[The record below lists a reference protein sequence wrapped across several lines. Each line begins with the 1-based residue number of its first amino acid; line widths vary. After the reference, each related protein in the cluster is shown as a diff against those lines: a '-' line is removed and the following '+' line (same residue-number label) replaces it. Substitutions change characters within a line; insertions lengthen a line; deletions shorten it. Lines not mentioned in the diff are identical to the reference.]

1 MKKLDIK
8 GIIFDYG
15 GTLDTRG
22 DHWSEV
28 LWQGYEHFGIGVAD
42 DEEVEPG
49 VSIHKQA
56 FRDAY
61 VYGERALA
69 VNPIVTPDF
78 HFEDILREKLILELN
93 FLAGKELLE
102 TGKDDSEK
110 QAKLGN
116 LGNDSEASSS
126 VISSSSDSLSSDS
139 SSSDSLSS
147 DSSSSDSSSDSSSSD
162 ASSESLFLSLSDSEI
177 HQIAVDMARYINSKT
192 LELLQENRQVLEHL
206 KQAGYPMVLVSNF
219 YGNINQVLKD
229 AEIDGYF
236 KEVIES
242 AVVGVRKPN
251 PAIFALGVCAL
262 DLPASQVLVVGD
274 TYGKDIIPAHKLG
287 CHTLWIKGLQWE
299 EKKVDESIPDGI
311 IKKLSEMEG
320 FLKIS

>member
-1 MKKLDIK
+1 MNREMKKLDIK

-28 LWQGYEHFGIGVAD
+28 LWQGYEHFGIGVAA

-93 FLAGKELLE
+93 FLAGKKLLE
-102 TGKDDSEK
+102 TGKDDAEK

-116 LGNDSEASSS
+116 D
-126 VISSSSDSLSSDS
+126 
-139 SSSDSLSS
+139 
-147 DSSSSDSSSDSSSSD
+147 SD
-162 ASSESLFLSLSDSEI
+162 ASSESLLLSLSDSEI
-177 HQIAVDMARYINSKT
+177 HQIAVDMAHYINAKT
-192 LELLQENRQVLEHL
+192 LDLLQENKQVLEHL

-229 AEIDGYF
+229 AGIDGYF
-236 KEVIES
+236 KNVIES

-274 TYGKDIIPAHKLG
+274 TYSKDIMPAHKLG

-299 EKKVDESIPDGI
+299 EKQVDESIPDGI
-311 IKKLSEMEG
+311 IRKLSEMED

>member
-78 HFEDILREKLILELN
+78 HFEDILREKLILELK

-116 LGNDSEASSS
+116 D
-126 VISSSSDSLSSDS
+126 
-139 SSSDSLSS
+139 
-147 DSSSSDSSSDSSSSD
+147 SD
-162 ASSESLFLSLSDSEI
+162 ASSESLLLSLSDSEI
-177 HQIAVDMARYINSKT
+177 HQIAVDMAHYINAKT
-192 LELLQENRQVLEHL
+192 LDLLQENKQVLEHL

-299 EKKVDESIPDGI
+299 EKQVDESIPDGI
-311 IKKLSEMEG
+311 IRKLSEMEE

>member
-28 LWQGYEHFGIGVAD
+28 LWQGYEHFGIGVAA

-49 VSIHKQA
+49 VSISKQA

-93 FLAGKELLE
+93 FLAGKKLLE
-102 TGKDDSEK
+102 TGKDDAEK

-116 LGNDSEASSS
+116 D
-126 VISSSSDSLSSDS
+126 
-139 SSSDSLSS
+139 
-147 DSSSSDSSSDSSSSD
+147 SD
-162 ASSESLFLSLSDSEI
+162 ASSESLLLSLSDSEI
-177 HQIAVDMARYINSKT
+177 HQIAVDMAHYINAKT
-192 LELLQENRQVLEHL
+192 LDLLHENKQVLEHL

-299 EKKVDESIPDGI
+299 EKQVDESIPDGI
-311 IKKLSEMEG
+311 IRKLSEMEE

>member
-1 MKKLDIK
+1 MKVLDIK

-42 DEEVEPG
+42 DEEIEPG

-116 LGNDSEASSS
+116 FGKD
-126 VISSSSDSLSSDS
+126 
-139 SSSDSLSS
+139 
-147 DSSSSDSSSDSSSSD
+147 SD

-177 HQIAVDMARYINSKT
+177 HQIAVDMARYINAKT
-192 LELLQENRQVLEHL
+192 LALLNENRQVLEHL
-206 KQAGYPMVLVSNF
+206 KQKGYPMVLVSNF

-229 AEIDGYF
+229 AGIDGYF
-236 KEVIES
+236 EEVIES

-274 TYGKDIIPAHKLG
+274 TYGKDIVPAHKLG

-311 IKKLSEMEG
+311 IRKLSEMEE

>member
-1 MKKLDIK
+1 MKVLDIK

-78 HFEDILREKLILELN
+78 HFVDILREKLILELN

-116 LGNDSEASSS
+116 PGKD
-126 VISSSSDSLSSDS
+126 
-139 SSSDSLSS
+139 
-147 DSSSSDSSSDSSSSD
+147 SD

-177 HQIAVDMARYINSKT
+177 HQIAEDMARYINAKT
-192 LELLQENRQVLEHL
+192 LALLKENKLVLEHL
-206 KQAGYPMVLVSNF
+206 KQKGYPMVLVSNF

-229 AEIDGYF
+229 AGIDGYF
-236 KEVIES
+236 EDVIES

-311 IKKLSEMEG
+311 IKKLSEMEE

>member
-1 MKKLDIK
+1 MKVLDIK

-28 LWQGYEHFGIGVAD
+28 LWKCYEHFGIGVAD

-116 LGNDSEASSS
+116 PGKDS
-126 VISSSSDSLSSDS
+126 DT
-139 SSSDSLSS
+139 
-147 DSSSSDSSSDSSSSD
+147 
-162 ASSESLFLSLSDSEI
+162 SSESLFLSLSDSEI
-177 HQIAVDMARYINSKT
+177 HQIAVDMARYINAKT
-192 LELLQENRQVLEHL
+192 LALLNENKQVLEHL
-206 KQAGYPMVLVSNF
+206 KQKGYPMVLVSNF

-229 AEIDGYF
+229 AGIDGYF
-236 KEVIES
+236 EDVIES

-311 IKKLSEMEG
+311 IKKLSEMEE

>member
-49 VSIHKQA
+49 VSVSKQA

-102 TGKDDSEK
+102 TGKDDAEK

-116 LGNDSEASSS
+116 D
-126 VISSSSDSLSSDS
+126 
-139 SSSDSLSS
+139 
-147 DSSSSDSSSDSSSSD
+147 SD
-162 ASSESLFLSLSDSEI
+162 ASSESLLLSLSDSEI
-177 HQIAVDMARYINSKT
+177 HQIAVDMAHYINAKT
-192 LELLQENRQVLEHL
+192 LDLLHENKQVLEHL
-206 KQAGYPMVLVSNF
+206 KEAGYPMVLVSNF

-229 AEIDGYF
+229 VEIDGYF

-299 EKKVDESIPDGI
+299 EKQVDESIPDGI
-311 IKKLSEMEG
+311 IRKLSEMEE

>member
-1 MKKLDIK
+1 MKVLDIK

-49 VSIHKQA
+49 VSIHKQS

-102 TGKDDSEK
+102 TGKDDAEK

-116 LGNDSEASSS
+116 FGKDSE
-126 VISSSSDSLSSDS
+126 
-139 SSSDSLSS
+139 
-147 DSSSSDSSSDSSSSD
+147 

-177 HQIAVDMARYINSKT
+177 HQIAADMARYINAKT
-192 LELLQENRQVLEHL
+192 LALLNENRQVLEHL

-229 AEIDGYF
+229 AGIDGYF
-236 KEVIES
+236 KDVIES

-274 TYGKDIIPAHKLG
+274 TYDKDIIPAHKLG

>member
-28 LWQGYEHFGIGVAD
+28 LWQGYEHFGIGVAA

-49 VSIHKQA
+49 VSISKQA

-102 TGKDDSEK
+102 TGKDDAEK

-116 LGNDSEASSS
+116 D
-126 VISSSSDSLSSDS
+126 
-139 SSSDSLSS
+139 
-147 DSSSSDSSSDSSSSD
+147 SD
-162 ASSESLFLSLSDSEI
+162 ASSESLLLSLSDSEI
-177 HQIAVDMARYINSKT
+177 HQIAVDMAHYINAKT
-192 LELLQENRQVLEHL
+192 LDLLQENKQVLEHL

-299 EKKVDESIPDGI
+299 EKQVDESIPDGI
-311 IKKLSEMEG
+311 IRKLSEMEE
-320 FLKIS
+320 FLKIL

>member
-28 LWQGYEHFGIGVAD
+28 LWQGYEHFGIGVAA

-102 TGKDDSEK
+102 TGKDDAEK
-110 QAKLGN
+110 QAKLR
-116 LGNDSEASSS
+116 ND
-126 VISSSSDSLSSDS
+126 
-139 SSSDSLSS
+139 
-147 DSSSSDSSSDSSSSD
+147 SD
-162 ASSESLFLSLSDSEI
+162 ASSESLLLSLSDSEI
-177 HQIAVDMARYINSKT
+177 HQIAVDMAHYINAKT
-192 LELLQENRQVLEHL
+192 LDLLQENKQVLEHL

-229 AEIDGYF
+229 AGIDGYF

-274 TYGKDIIPAHKLG
+274 TYSKDIMPAHKLG
-287 CHTLWIKGLQWE
+287 CCTLWIKGLQWE
-299 EKKVDESIPDGI
+299 EKQVDESIPDGI
-311 IKKLSEMEG
+311 IRKLSEMED

>member
-49 VSIHKQA
+49 VSIPKQA

-93 FLAGKELLE
+93 FLAGKKLLE
-102 TGKDDSEK
+102 TGKDDAEK

-116 LGNDSEASSS
+116 D
-126 VISSSSDSLSSDS
+126 
-139 SSSDSLSS
+139 
-147 DSSSSDSSSDSSSSD
+147 SD
-162 ASSESLFLSLSDSEI
+162 ASSESLLLSLSDSEI
-177 HQIAVDMARYINSKT
+177 HQIAVDMAHYINAKT
-192 LELLQENRQVLEHL
+192 LDLLQENKQVLEHL

-262 DLPASQVLVVGD
+262 NLPASQVLVVGD

-299 EKKVDESIPDGI
+299 EKQVDESIPDGI
-311 IKKLSEMEG
+311 IRKLSEMEE

>member
-1 MKKLDIK
+1 MKVQDIK

-93 FLAGKELLE
+93 FLAGKKLLE

-116 LGNDSEASSS
+116 PGKD
-126 VISSSSDSLSSDS
+126 
-139 SSSDSLSS
+139 
-147 DSSSSDSSSDSSSSD
+147 SD

-192 LELLQENRQVLEHL
+192 LELLHENKQVLEHL

-229 AEIDGYF
+229 AGIDGYF
-236 KEVIES
+236 QDVIES

>member
-1 MKKLDIK
+1 MKVLDIK

-28 LWQGYEHFGIGVAD
+28 LWQGYEHFGIGVAA

-69 VNPIVTPDF
+69 VNPIVIPDF

-110 QAKLGN
+110 QTKLGN
-116 LGNDSEASSS
+116 PGKD
-126 VISSSSDSLSSDS
+126 
-139 SSSDSLSS
+139 
-147 DSSSSDSSSDSSSSD
+147 SD

-177 HQIAVDMARYINSKT
+177 RQIAVDMARYINAKT
-192 LELLQENRQVLEHL
+192 LALLKENKLVLEHL
-206 KQAGYPMVLVSNF
+206 KQKGYPMVLVSNF

-229 AEIDGYF
+229 AGIDGYF
-236 KEVIES
+236 EDVIES

-311 IKKLSEMEG
+311 IKKLSEMEE

>member
-1 MKKLDIK
+1 MKVLDIK

-102 TGKDDSEK
+102 TGKDDAEK

-116 LGNDSEASSS
+116 D
-126 VISSSSDSLSSDS
+126 
-139 SSSDSLSS
+139 
-147 DSSSSDSSSDSSSSD
+147 SD
-162 ASSESLFLSLSDSEI
+162 ASSESLLLSLSDSEI
-177 HQIAVDMARYINSKT
+177 HQIAVDMAHYINAKT
-192 LELLQENRQVLEHL
+192 LDLLHENKQVLEHL
-206 KQAGYPMVLVSNF
+206 KQNGYPMVLVSNF

-229 AEIDGYF
+229 AGIDGYF
-236 KEVIES
+236 EDVIES

-311 IKKLSEMEG
+311 IKKLSEMEE

>member
-1 MKKLDIK
+1 MKKIDIK

-28 LWQGYEHFGIGVAD
+28 LWQGYEHFGIGVAA

-102 TGKDDSEK
+102 TGKDDAEK

-116 LGNDSEASSS
+116 D
-126 VISSSSDSLSSDS
+126 
-139 SSSDSLSS
+139 
-147 DSSSSDSSSDSSSSD
+147 SD

-177 HQIAVDMARYINSKT
+177 HQISVDMAHYINAKT
-192 LELLQENRQVLEHL
+192 LDLLHENKQVLEHL

-299 EKKVDESIPDGI
+299 EKQVDESIPDGI
-311 IKKLSEMEG
+311 IRKLSEMEE

>member
-1 MKKLDIK
+1 MNREMKKLDIK

-28 LWQGYEHFGIGVAD
+28 LWQGYEHFGIGVAA

-102 TGKDDSEK
+102 TGKDDAEK
-110 QAKLGN
+110 QAKLR
-116 LGNDSEASSS
+116 ND
-126 VISSSSDSLSSDS
+126 
-139 SSSDSLSS
+139 
-147 DSSSSDSSSDSSSSD
+147 SD
-162 ASSESLFLSLSDSEI
+162 ASSESLLLSLSDSEI
-177 HQIAVDMARYINSKT
+177 HQIAVDMAHYINAKT
-192 LELLQENRQVLEHL
+192 LDLLQENKLVLEHL

-229 AEIDGYF
+229 AGIDGYF

-274 TYGKDIIPAHKLG
+274 TYSKDIMPAHKLG
-287 CHTLWIKGLQWE
+287 CCTLWVKGLQWE
-299 EKKVDESIPDGI
+299 EKQVDESIPDGI
-311 IKKLSEMEG
+311 IRKLSEMEE

>member
-126 VISSSSDSLSSDS
+126 VISS
-139 SSSDSLSS
+139 SS

>member
-1 MKKLDIK
+1 MKVLDIK

-102 TGKDDSEK
+102 TGKDDAEK

-116 LGNDSEASSS
+116 FGKDSE
-126 VISSSSDSLSSDS
+126 
-139 SSSDSLSS
+139 
-147 DSSSSDSSSDSSSSD
+147 

-177 HQIAVDMARYINSKT
+177 RQIAVDMARYINAKT
-192 LELLQENRQVLEHL
+192 LALLNENRQVLEHL

>member
-28 LWQGYEHFGIGVAD
+28 LWQGYEHFGIGVAA

-102 TGKDDSEK
+102 TGKDDAEK

-116 LGNDSEASSS
+116 D
-126 VISSSSDSLSSDS
+126 
-139 SSSDSLSS
+139 
-147 DSSSSDSSSDSSSSD
+147 SD
-162 ASSESLFLSLSDSEI
+162 ASSESLLLSLSDSEI
-177 HQIAVDMARYINSKT
+177 HQIAVDMAHYINAKT
-192 LELLQENRQVLEHL
+192 LDLLQENKQVLEHL

-219 YGNINQVLKD
+219 YGNISQVLKD
-229 AEIDGYF
+229 AGIDGYF

-274 TYGKDIIPAHKLG
+274 TYGKDIMPAHKLG

-299 EKKVDESIPDGI
+299 EKQVDESIPDGI
-311 IKKLSEMEG
+311 IRKLSEMED

>member
-1 MKKLDIK
+1 MKVLDIK

-116 LGNDSEASSS
+116 PGKD
-126 VISSSSDSLSSDS
+126 
-139 SSSDSLSS
+139 
-147 DSSSSDSSSDSSSSD
+147 SD
-162 ASSESLFLSLSDSEI
+162 ASSENLFLSLSDSEI
-177 HQIAVDMARYINSKT
+177 HQIAEDMARYINAKT
-192 LELLQENRQVLEHL
+192 LALLKENKLVLEHL
-206 KQAGYPMVLVSNF
+206 KQKGYPMVLVSNF

-229 AEIDGYF
+229 AGIDGYF
-236 KEVIES
+236 EDVIES

-311 IKKLSEMEG
+311 IKKLSEMEE

>member
-1 MKKLDIK
+1 MNREMKKLDIK

-28 LWQGYEHFGIGVAD
+28 LWQGYEHFGIGVAA

-102 TGKDDSEK
+102 TGKDDAEK

-116 LGNDSEASSS
+116 D
-126 VISSSSDSLSSDS
+126 
-139 SSSDSLSS
+139 
-147 DSSSSDSSSDSSSSD
+147 SD
-162 ASSESLFLSLSDSEI
+162 ASSESLLLSLSDSEI
-177 HQIAVDMARYINSKT
+177 HQIAVDMAHYINAKT
-192 LELLQENRQVLEHL
+192 LDLLQENKQVLEHL
-206 KQAGYPMVLVSNF
+206 KQEGYPMVLVSNF

-229 AEIDGYF
+229 AGIDGYF

-274 TYGKDIIPAHKLG
+274 TYGKDIMPAHKLG

-299 EKKVDESIPDGI
+299 EKQVDESISDGI
-311 IKKLSEMEG
+311 IRKLSEMED

>member
-28 LWQGYEHFGIGVAD
+28 LWQGYEHFGIGVAA

-102 TGKDDSEK
+102 TGKDDAEK

-116 LGNDSEASSS
+116 D
-126 VISSSSDSLSSDS
+126 
-139 SSSDSLSS
+139 
-147 DSSSSDSSSDSSSSD
+147 SD
-162 ASSESLFLSLSDSEI
+162 ASSESLLLSLSDSEI
-177 HQIAVDMARYINSKT
+177 HQIAVDMAHYINAKT
-192 LELLQENRQVLEHL
+192 LDLLQENKRVLKHL

-229 AEIDGYF
+229 AGIDGYF

-274 TYGKDIIPAHKLG
+274 TYGKDIMPAHKLG

-299 EKKVDESIPDGI
+299 EKQVDESIPDGI
-311 IKKLSEMEG
+311 IRKLSEMED

>member
-28 LWQGYEHFGIGVAD
+28 LWQGYEHFGIGVAA

-102 TGKDDSEK
+102 TGKDDTEK

-116 LGNDSEASSS
+116 D
-126 VISSSSDSLSSDS
+126 
-139 SSSDSLSS
+139 
-147 DSSSSDSSSDSSSSD
+147 SD
-162 ASSESLFLSLSDSEI
+162 ASSESLLLSLSDSEI
-177 HQIAVDMARYINSKT
+177 HQIAVDMAHYINAKT
-192 LELLQENRQVLEHL
+192 LDLLQENKQVLEHL
-206 KQAGYPMVLVSNF
+206 KEAGYPMVLVSNF

-299 EKKVDESIPDGI
+299 EKQVDESIPDGI
-311 IKKLSEMEG
+311 IRKLSEMEE

>member
-28 LWQGYEHFGIGVAD
+28 LWQGYEHFGIGVAA

-93 FLAGKELLE
+93 FLAGKKLLE
-102 TGKDDSEK
+102 TGKDDAEK

-116 LGNDSEASSS
+116 D
-126 VISSSSDSLSSDS
+126 
-139 SSSDSLSS
+139 
-147 DSSSSDSSSDSSSSD
+147 SD
-162 ASSESLFLSLSDSEI
+162 ASSESLLLSLSDSEI
-177 HQIAVDMARYINSKT
+177 HQIAVDMAHYINAKT
-192 LELLQENRQVLEHL
+192 LDLLQENKQVLEHL

-229 AEIDGYF
+229 AGIDGYF

-299 EKKVDESIPDGI
+299 EKQVDESIPDGI
-311 IKKLSEMEG
+311 IRKLSEMEE

>member
-28 LWQGYEHFGIGVAD
+28 LWQGYEHFGIGVAA

-102 TGKDDSEK
+102 TGKDDAEK

-116 LGNDSEASSS
+116 D
-126 VISSSSDSLSSDS
+126 
-139 SSSDSLSS
+139 
-147 DSSSSDSSSDSSSSD
+147 SD
-162 ASSESLFLSLSDSEI
+162 ASSESLLLSLSDSEI
-177 HQIAVDMARYINSKT
+177 HQIAVDMAHYINAKT
-192 LELLQENRQVLEHL
+192 LDLLHENKQVLEHL

-229 AEIDGYF
+229 AGIDGYF

-299 EKKVDESIPDGI
+299 EKQVDESIPDGI
-311 IKKLSEMEG
+311 IRKLSEMEE

>member
-1 MKKLDIK
+1 MNREMKKLDIK

-28 LWQGYEHFGIGVAD
+28 LWQGYEHFGIGVAA

-78 HFEDILREKLILELN
+78 HFEDILREKLILELK

-102 TGKDDSEK
+102 TGKDDAEK

-116 LGNDSEASSS
+116 D
-126 VISSSSDSLSSDS
+126 
-139 SSSDSLSS
+139 
-147 DSSSSDSSSDSSSSD
+147 SD
-162 ASSESLFLSLSDSEI
+162 ASSESLLLSLSDSEI
-177 HQIAVDMARYINSKT
+177 HQIAVDMAHYINAKT
-192 LELLQENRQVLEHL
+192 LDLLQENKQVLEHL

-229 AEIDGYF
+229 AGIDGYF
-236 KEVIES
+236 KEGIES

-274 TYGKDIIPAHKLG
+274 TYSKDIMPAHKLG

-299 EKKVDESIPDGI
+299 EKQVDESIPDGI
-311 IKKLSEMEG
+311 IRKLSEMEE

>member
-102 TGKDDSEK
+102 TGKDDAEK

-116 LGNDSEASSS
+116 D
-126 VISSSSDSLSSDS
+126 
-139 SSSDSLSS
+139 
-147 DSSSSDSSSDSSSSD
+147 SD
-162 ASSESLFLSLSDSEI
+162 ASSESLLLSLSDSEI
-177 HQIAVDMARYINSKT
+177 HQIAVDMAHYINAKT
-192 LELLQENRQVLEHL
+192 LDLLQENKQVLEHL

-236 KEVIES
+236 KDVIES

-299 EKKVDESIPDGI
+299 EKQVDESIPDGI
-311 IKKLSEMEG
+311 IRKLSEMEE

>member
-1 MKKLDIK
+1 MKVLDIK

-102 TGKDDSEK
+102 TEKDDSEK
-110 QAKLGN
+110 QAKLRNPGK
-116 LGNDSEASSS
+116 D
-126 VISSSSDSLSSDS
+126 
-139 SSSDSLSS
+139 
-147 DSSSSDSSSDSSSSD
+147 SD

-177 HQIAVDMARYINSKT
+177 QQIAVDMARYINAKT
-192 LELLQENRQVLEHL
+192 LALLNENKLVLEHL
-206 KQAGYPMVLVSNF
+206 KQKGYPMVLVSNF

-229 AEIDGYF
+229 AGIDGYF
-236 KEVIES
+236 EDVIES

-311 IKKLSEMEG
+311 IKKLSEMEE

>member
-28 LWQGYEHFGIGVAD
+28 LWQGYEHFGIGVAA

-102 TGKDDSEK
+102 TGKDDAEK

-116 LGNDSEASSS
+116 D
-126 VISSSSDSLSSDS
+126 
-139 SSSDSLSS
+139 
-147 DSSSSDSSSDSSSSD
+147 SD
-162 ASSESLFLSLSDSEI
+162 ASSESLLLSLSDSEI
-177 HQIAVDMARYINSKT
+177 HQIAVDMAHYINAKT
-192 LELLQENRQVLEHL
+192 LDLLQENKQVLEHL
-206 KQAGYPMVLVSNF
+206 KEAGYPMVLVSNF

-251 PAIFALGVCAL
+251 PAIFSLGVCAL

-299 EKKVDESIPDGI
+299 EKQVDESIPDGI
-311 IKKLSEMEG
+311 IRKLSEMEE

>member
-28 LWQGYEHFGIGVAD
+28 LWQGYEHFGIGVAA

-78 HFEDILREKLILELN
+78 HFEDILREKLILELK

-102 TGKDDSEK
+102 TGKDDAEK

-116 LGNDSEASSS
+116 D
-126 VISSSSDSLSSDS
+126 
-139 SSSDSLSS
+139 
-147 DSSSSDSSSDSSSSD
+147 SD
-162 ASSESLFLSLSDSEI
+162 ASSESLLLSLSDSEI
-177 HQIAVDMARYINSKT
+177 HQIAVDMAHYINAKT
-192 LELLQENRQVLEHL
+192 LDLLHENKQVLEHL

-236 KEVIES
+236 KDVIES

-299 EKKVDESIPDGI
+299 EKQVDESIPDGI
-311 IKKLSEMEG
+311 IRNLSEMEE

>member
-1 MKKLDIK
+1 MNREMKKLDIK

-28 LWQGYEHFGIGVAD
+28 LWQGYEHFGIGVAA

-102 TGKDDSEK
+102 TGKDDAEK
-110 QAKLGN
+110 QAKLR
-116 LGNDSEASSS
+116 ND
-126 VISSSSDSLSSDS
+126 
-139 SSSDSLSS
+139 
-147 DSSSSDSSSDSSSSD
+147 SD
-162 ASSESLFLSLSDSEI
+162 ASSESLLLSLSDSEI
-177 HQIAVDMARYINSKT
+177 HQIAVDMAHYISAKT
-192 LELLQENRQVLEHL
+192 LDLLLENKQVLEHL
-206 KQAGYPMVLVSNF
+206 KQEGYPMVLVSNF

-229 AEIDGYF
+229 AGIDGYF

-274 TYGKDIIPAHKLG
+274 TYGKDIMPAHKLG

-299 EKKVDESIPDGI
+299 EKQVDESIPDGI
-311 IKKLSEMEG
+311 IRKLSEMED

>member
-28 LWQGYEHFGIGVAD
+28 LWQGYEHFGIGVAA

-102 TGKDDSEK
+102 TGKDDAEK

-116 LGNDSEASSS
+116 D
-126 VISSSSDSLSSDS
+126 
-139 SSSDSLSS
+139 
-147 DSSSSDSSSDSSSSD
+147 SD
-162 ASSESLFLSLSDSEI
+162 ASSESLLLSLSDSEI
-177 HQIAVDMARYINSKT
+177 HQIAVDMAHYINAKT
-192 LELLQENRQVLEHL
+192 LDLLQENKQVLEHL
-206 KQAGYPMVLVSNF
+206 KEAGYPMVLVSNF

-299 EKKVDESIPDGI
+299 EKQVDESIPDGI
-311 IKKLSEMEG
+311 IRNLSEMEE

>member
-1 MKKLDIK
+1 MKELDIK

-28 LWQGYEHFGIGVAD
+28 LWQGYEYFGIGVAD

-116 LGNDSEASSS
+116 LRNDSEASSLEM
-126 VISSSSDSLSSDS
+126 SSSSDSLSSDS
-139 SSSDSLSS
+139 SSSD
-147 DSSSSDSSSDSSSSD
+147 SD

>member
-42 DEEVEPG
+42 DEKVEPG

-93 FLAGKELLE
+93 FLAGKKLLE
-102 TGKDDSEK
+102 TGKDDAEK

-116 LGNDSEASSS
+116 D
-126 VISSSSDSLSSDS
+126 
-139 SSSDSLSS
+139 
-147 DSSSSDSSSDSSSSD
+147 SD
-162 ASSESLFLSLSDSEI
+162 ASSESLLLSLSDSEI
-177 HQIAVDMARYINSKT
+177 HQIAVDMAHYINAKT
-192 LELLQENRQVLEHL
+192 LDLLHENKQVLEHL

-299 EKKVDESIPDGI
+299 EKQVDESIPDGI
-311 IKKLSEMEG
+311 IRKLSEMEE